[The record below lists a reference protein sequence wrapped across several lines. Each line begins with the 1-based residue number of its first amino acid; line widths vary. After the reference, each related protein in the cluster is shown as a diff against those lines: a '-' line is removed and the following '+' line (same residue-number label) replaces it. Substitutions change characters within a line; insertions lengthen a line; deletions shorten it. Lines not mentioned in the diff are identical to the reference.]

1 MTADAQTKHHQ
12 PELPADH
19 TLITR
24 VTGGL
29 DGAVR
34 VAMMLRGRSYR
45 VRDLTIDVREE
56 VVSEVSV
63 TVVVTATEAEL
74 LLKRLRRLPAVIS
87 AENPALSP
95 VASAL
100 RYPPVH

>member
-12 PELPADH
+12 PELPVDR

-24 VTGGL
+24 VAGGL

-34 VAMMLRGRSYR
+34 VAMMLRGRNYR

-56 VVSEVSV
+56 VVVSEVSV
-63 TVVVTATEAEL
+63 TVVVTTTEAEL

-87 AENPALSP
+87 AEKKCTDDGRSLD
-95 VASAL
+95 
-100 RYPPVH
+100 

>member
-12 PELPADH
+12 PELPVDC

-34 VAMMLRGRSYR
+34 VAMMLRGRNYR

-56 VVSEVSV
+56 VVVSEVSV

-87 AENPALSP
+87 AEN
-95 VASAL
+95 
-100 RYPPVH
+100 R

>member
-12 PELPADH
+12 PELPVDR

-24 VTGGL
+24 VAGGL

-34 VAMMLRGRSYR
+34 VAMMLRGRNYR
-45 VRDLTIDVREE
+45 VRDLTVDVREE
-56 VVSEVSV
+56 VVVSEVSV

-74 LLKRLRRLPAVIS
+74 LLKRLRRLPAVVS
-87 AENPALSP
+87 AEMKCTNDGRSLD
-95 VASAL
+95 
-100 RYPPVH
+100 

>member
-12 PELPADH
+12 PELPVDR

-24 VTGGL
+24 VAGGL

-34 VAMMLRGRSYR
+34 VAMMLRGRNYR

-87 AENPALSP
+87 AENLALTAAP
-95 VASAL
+95 
-100 RYPPVH
+100 RYPHVH